1 MTPAKTLVA
10 ISIALTAALSSALPA
25 AAESFASSASSASIT
40 ASVGS
45 VSTSFGKSSDSSTK
59 TTAAAEG
66 DYQIVAI
73 AAALER
79 PGVMRLTLQ
88 ALTEAT
94 AEREFY
100 LYLPQA
106 VAERAQLAQGG
117 TVTARARAYG
127 TEFTQRSDAS
137 VNTAFFLVLAD
148 ETYRE
153 LQARAVQL

>member
-1 MTPAKTLVA
+1 MTPAKTVVA
-10 ISIALTAALSSALPA
+10 AALTVALSCALPV

-45 VSTSFGKSSDSSTK
+45 VSTSFGKSSDSATK
-59 TTAAAEG
+59 TAAADG
-66 DYQIVAI
+66 DYLIVAI
-73 AAALER
+73 DAAAER
-79 PGVMRLTLQ
+79 PGTLRLTLQ
-88 ALTEAT
+88 ARADHS
-94 AEREFY
+94 ADSEFY

-117 TVTARARAYG
+117 TVTARARPYG
-127 TEFTQRSDAS
+127 TEFTQRTETQA
-137 VNTAFFLVLAD
+137 NRAFFLVLAD

>member
-1 MTPAKTLVA
+1 MTPAKTVVA
-10 ISIALTAALSSALPA
+10 AALTVALSCALPV

-45 VSTSFGKSSDSSTK
+45 VSTSFGKSSDSATK
-59 TTAAAEG
+59 TAAAG
-66 DYQIVAI
+66 DYLIVAI
-73 AAALER
+73 DAAAER
-79 PGVMRLTLQ
+79 PGTLRLTLQ
-88 ALTEAT
+88 ARADHS
-94 AEREFY
+94 ADSEFY

-117 TVTARARAYG
+117 TVTARARPYG
-127 TEFTQRSDAS
+127 TEFTQRTETQA
-137 VNTAFFLVLAD
+137 NRAFFLVLAD

>member
-1 MTPAKTLVA
+1 MVLVELSLDLPKEVETLPTEAVM
-10 ISIALTAALSSALPA
+10 L
-25 AAESFASSASSASIT
+25 
-40 ASVGS
+40 
-45 VSTSFGKSSDSSTK
+45 
-59 TTAAAEG
+59 AEG
-66 DYQIVAI
+66 
-73 AAALER
+73 
-79 PGVMRLTLQ
+79 
-88 ALTEAT
+88 T
-94 AEREFY
+94 ADSEFF

-106 VAERAQLAQGG
+106 VAERAQLSQGG

>member
-1 MTPAKTLVA
+1 MTPAKTFVA
-10 ISIALTAALSSALPA
+10 AALTAAFSSALPA

-45 VSTSFGKSSDSSTK
+45 VSTSFGKSSDSATK
-59 TTAAAEG
+59 TATAQG

-73 AAALER
+73 AAAPER
-79 PGVMRLTLQ
+79 PGTLRLTLQ
-88 ALTEAT
+88 ASADGN
-94 AEREFY
+94 ADSEFF

-117 TVTARARAYG
+117 TVTARARSYG
-127 TEFTQRSDAS
+127 TEFTQRTDANP
-137 VNTAFFLVLAD
+137 NTAFFLVLAD

>member
-1 MTPAKTLVA
+1 MTRAKTL
-10 ISIALTAALSSALPA
+10 LTAAITAALFNALPA

-45 VSTSFGKSSDSSTK
+45 VSTSFGTSSDSSTK
-59 TTAAAEG
+59 TTAAANG

-73 AAALER
+73 ASAPER
-79 PGVMRLTLQ
+79 PGTLRLTLQ
-88 ALTEAT
+88 GMADGAADNAL
-94 AEREFY
+94 F

-117 TVTARARAYG
+117 TVTARARPYG
-127 TEFTQRSDAS
+127 TEFTQRTDAH
-137 VNTAFFLVLAD
+137 VNNAFFLVLAD
-148 ETYRE
+148 EWYRE

>member
-10 ISIALTAALSSALPA
+10 AAITAALASALPA
-25 AAESFASSASSASIT
+25 TAESFASSAASASLT

-59 TTAAAEG
+59 TTAAANG
-66 DYQIVAI
+66 DYQIVAM
-73 AAALER
+73 AAAPER
-79 PGVMRLTLQ
+79 PGTLRLTLQ
-88 ALTEAT
+88 AVADG
-94 AEREFY
+94 AADSEFL

-117 TVTARARAYG
+117 TVTARARPYG
-127 TEFTQRSDAS
+127 TEFTQRTDAQ
-137 VNTAFFLVLAD
+137 VNSAFFLVLAD
-148 ETYRE
+148 DWYRE

>member
-1 MTPAKTLVA
+1 MTHPKTIVA
-10 ISIALTAALSSALPA
+10 AAIGLALSSALPA

-59 TTAAAEG
+59 TTAAADG

-73 AAALER
+73 AAAPER
-79 PGVMRLTLQ
+79 PGTLRLTLQ
-88 ALTEAT
+88 ALADG
-94 AEREFY
+94 AADSEFF

-106 VAERAQLAQGG
+106 VAERAQLAEGG
-117 TVTARARAYG
+117 TVTARSRPYG
-127 TEFTQRSDAS
+127 TEFTQRSGTQ

-148 ETYRE
+148 ETHRE